1 MTEISRLRIGFDI
14 AKGVFQAHGVREEP
28 GEPVAFVKRIKRG
41 EVEKFFTRLPPSD
54 IAMEACASAHYWAR
68 LAQHHGHE
76 VRLIP
81 PAYVKPYVRRNKT
94 DANDAAAIC
103 EAMSRPS
110 MRFVPVKSQ
119 ADQALIMLHR
129 TRAALVV
136 QRTALANRIRA
147 AFAEFGIVQPVGE
160 RGLNDLLSTIAKR
173 ADVFEQL
180 PPALCM
186 VLDELAQQWASV
198 NSAVRRFDAAIAAGL
213 KTNTRAA
220 RLTKIPVIGPAGAS
234 AIDAML
240 PNPHV
245 FKSGRDFSAW
255 IGLTPREDSSGNTVR
270 RGGISKKGDGYLRRL
285 LVLGATARLALIRRG
300 RAKNVSDWERKM
312 AAHPKRKLA
321 AVALANKSARVASC
335 WKRVF
340 DTTAMLARNEIYRV
354 PDGRCAA
361 AA

>member
-14 AKGVFQAHGVREEP
+14 AKGVFQAHGVHMEP
-28 GEPVAFVKRIKRG
+28 GEPVAFAKRLRRCD
-41 EVEKFFTRLPPSD
+41 VEKFFARLPASD
-54 IAMEACASAHYWAR
+54 IGMEACGSAYYWAR
-68 LAQHHGHE
+68 LAQKHGHD

-110 MRFVPVKSQ
+110 MRFVPVKSE

-129 TRAALVV
+129 TRAAFVKE
-136 QRTALANRIRA
+136 RTALANRTRA
-147 AFAEFGIVQPVGE
+147 AFAEYGIVQPVGE
-160 RGLNDLLSTIAKR
+160 GGLNELRATIANQTE
-173 ADVFEQL
+173 AFLQL
-180 PPALCM
+180 PAALRL
-186 VLDELAQQWASV
+186 VLELLAQQWV
-198 NSAVRRFDAAIAAGL
+198 NVDACVRRFDAEIAAGI
-213 KTNTRAA
+213 KTNTRA
-220 RLTKIPVIGPAGAS
+220 RSLTKVPVIGPAGAS

-240 PNPHV
+240 PNPNV
-245 FKSGRDFSAW
+245 FKSGRDFAAW
-255 IGLTPREDSSGNTVR
+255 IGLTPREESSGNTIR

-300 RAKNVSDWERKM
+300 RAKNVSDWELKM

-321 AVALANKSARVASC
+321 AVALANKSARIA
-335 WKRVF
+335 W
-340 DTTAMLARNEIYRV
+340 AMLARNEIYRV
-354 PDGRCAA
+354 PNGGFAA

>member
-1 MTEISRLRIGFDI
+1 MTEIIRLRIGFDL
-14 AKGVFQAHGVREEP
+14 AKSIFQAHGVRIEA
-28 GEPVAFVKRIKRG
+28 GEPVAFAKRLRRCD
-41 EVEKFFTRLPPSD
+41 VEKFFTRLPPSD
-54 IAMEACASAHYWAR
+54 IAMEACGSAHYWAR
-68 LAQHHGHE
+68 MAQGCGHD

-129 TRAALVV
+129 TRASFVA
-136 QRTALANRIRA
+136 QRTALANRLRA
-147 AFAEFGIVQPVGE
+147 SFAEFGFVQPAGE
-160 RGLNDLLSTIAKR
+160 RGLNDLLALIAKQ
-173 ADVFEQL
+173 AGVFEQL
-180 PPALCM
+180 PPALRM
-186 VLDELAQQWASV
+186 VLGELAQQWVSV
-198 NSAVRRFDAAIAAGL
+198 DACVRRFDAAIAAGL
-213 KTNTRAA
+213 KTNPRAA
-220 RLTKIPVIGPAGAS
+220 RLTKVPIIGPAGAS

-245 FKSGRDFSAW
+245 FNSGRDFAAW
-255 IGLTPREDSSGNTVR
+255 IGLTPREDSSGATIR

-285 LVLGATARLALIRRG
+285 LVLGATSRLALIRRG
-300 RAKNVSDWERKM
+300 RAKNVSAWELKM

-321 AVALANKSARVASC
+321 AVALANKSARIA
-335 WKRVF
+335 W
-340 DTTAMLARNEIYRV
+340 AMLARNEVYRV
-354 PDGRCAA
+354 PDVRLAA

>member
-1 MTEISRLRIGFDI
+1 MTEISRLRIGFDL
-14 AKGVFQAHGVREEP
+14 AKGVFQAHGVRSEP
-28 GEPVAFVKRIKRG
+28 GEPVAVVKRLRRC

-54 IAMEACASAHYWAR
+54 IGMEACASAHHWAR
-68 LAQHHGHE
+68 LAKQHGHD

-110 MRFVPVKSQ
+110 MRFVPVKSE

-129 TRAALVV
+129 TRASFVV
-136 QRTALANRIRA
+136 QRTSLANRIRA

-160 RGLNDLLSTIAKR
+160 RGLNDLLATIAKR
-173 ADVFEQL
+173 AGVFEQL

-186 VLDELAQQWASV
+186 VLDELALQWASV
-198 NSAVRRFDAAIAAGL
+198 DACVRRFDAAIAAGL

-220 RLTKIPVIGPAGAS
+220 RLTKVPVIGPAGAS

-240 PNPHV
+240 PNPDV
-245 FKSGRDFSAW
+245 FKSGLDFAAW
-255 IGLTPREDSSGNTVR
+255 IGLTPREDSSGNTIR

-321 AVALANKSARVASC
+321 AVALANKSARIA
-335 WKRVF
+335 W
-340 DTTAMLARNEIYRV
+340 AMLARNEIYRV
-354 PDGRCAA
+354 PDGCLPVAA
-361 AA
+361 